1 MCMHAYIQ
9 TQLVDAI
16 DTDARVVPHL
26 SLVRIVRGERVNG
39 RLSVA
44 LLPHA
49 DAGIEQQN
57 RDDHHRLDKRVRV
70 RVRVDHGEE
79 NRDPRRR
86 EQDVDLVTCAAGELL
101 ASYVRGRRVTR

>member
-1 MCMHAYIQ
+1 
-9 TQLVDAI
+9 
-16 DTDARVVPHL
+16 
-26 SLVRIVRGERVNG
+26 
-39 RLSVA
+39 
-44 LLPHA
+44 
-49 DAGIEQQN
+49 
-57 RDDHHRLDKRVRV
+57 VRV